1 MEEDPHGGPQVGSP
15 LARQDTHP
23 RPQPFGMVRPIMGAA
38 PRGGGHFV
46 PTWCLTSGVARSVRY
61 RPFCNLCSSC
71 RGAGLPPR
79 HAGCP
84 AHHSVC
90 GDRRP
95 LWGGKHGPVASVAE
109 TRRNLALLTRTH
121 ARARAHTHTHTHETS
136 CAHYSEETRPRRR
149 RRRPP
154 ALPHLSLSTCS
165 PFYPRPQPP
174 RRTTPPPSRTSAGKR
189 TEPNSKTTRT
199 SWPQSSPTSTPNGL
213 SRPHGVCFSISFF
226 GWLWLET
233 RSCVT
238 LG

>member
-1 MEEDPHGGPQVGSP
+1 MAGHKWAHHWLDRIPTHVRSPSEWSVLSWVLRRGEEATLCPLGVSQAGS
-15 LARQDTHP
+15 LARSGIDPSAIYARAAGGLGCLPVT
-23 RPQPFGMVRPIMGAA
+23 RVVLRTTLSVEIVGLFGAA
-38 PRGGGHFV
+38 STGLSRVLLKPGAIWR
-46 PTWCLTSGVARSVRY
+46 CLR
-61 RPFCNLCSSC
+61 
-71 RGAGLPPR
+71 
-79 HAGCP
+79 
-84 AHHSVC
+84 
-90 GDRRP
+90 
-95 LWGGKHGPVASVAE
+95 
-109 TRRNLALLTRTH
+109 
-121 ARARAHTHTHTHETS
+121 ARARARTHTHTHTHTQETS

>member
-95 LWGGKHGPVASVAE
+95 LWGGEHGPVASVAE
-109 TRRNLALLTRTH
+109 TRRNLALLTRT
-121 ARARAHTHTHTHETS
+121 RARAHTHTHTHTHTRHHVHITLRRPGPGAGGDALPPCHTS
-136 CAHYSEETRPRRR
+136 PSRPVPPFTLAPSPPGGQHHHLRGLLQASARSQIQRRPGQAGRSPPRLRPRM
-149 RRRPP
+149 
-154 ALPHLSLSTCS
+154 A
-165 PFYPRPQPP
+165 
-174 RRTTPPPSRTSAGKR
+174 
-189 TEPNSKTTRT
+189 
-199 SWPQSSPTSTPNGL
+199 
-213 SRPHGVCFSISFF
+213 
-226 GWLWLET
+226 
-233 RSCVT
+233 
-238 LG
+238 